1 MMNEHSEVPLILQ
14 RALRNARV
22 KRMPSGQIIFYENDL
37 PQEVYVVKEGIVK
50 VYDIDEQGNEKI
62 LHLVKTPAIIPFAFF
77 SGLHDPLRW
86 FYSTLTDCELYVF
99 SFVELQRIAL
109 TDSAIGEAI
118 TNTFSKEVHELL
130 VRLSSLSKT
139 SARDKVVAALNFLLE
154 AHATEKRA
162 QWWQVNFP
170 VSHQLIADISGI
182 TRETAA
188 IMMKELQSE
197 KVVRNPKV
205 TVLEINKKMLL
216 QSTVATD
223 INTRTV

>member
-1 MMNEHSEVPLILQ
+1 MNEHSNVPLILQ
-14 RALRNARV
+14 RAMRNARL
-22 KRMPSGQIIFYENDL
+22 KRVPSGQILFYENDT
-37 PQEVYVVKEGIVK
+37 PQDVYILKSGIVK
-50 VYDIDEQGNEKI
+50 IYDIDDEGNEKI
-62 LHLVKTPAIIPFAFF
+62 LHLVKTPTIIPFAFF
-77 SGLHDPLRW
+77 SGLRDPLRW

-99 SFVELQRIAL
+99 SFTELQRIAL
-109 TDSAIGEAI
+109 TDTAIGEVI
-118 TNTFSKEVHELL
+118 TNTFSSDVHELL

-139 SARDKVVAALNFLLE
+139 SARDKVIAALNFLIV

-170 VSHQLIADISGI
+170 VSHQLIADICGI

-188 IMMKELQSE
+188 IMMKELQGE

-216 QSTVATD
+216 QTTAATD
-223 INTRTV
+223 VDTRTV